1 MSLSIDEVR
10 KVAQL
15 ARLELNDD
23 ELHNQTGRINS
34 LIEQFEA
41 LQAVD
46 VEGVEPTSH
55 SIPLFNVFREDE
67 VRRSLSREQVLAN
80 APEAR
85 DECFVVPRII
95 EG

>member
-1 MSLSIDEVR
+1 MYLSIEEVR
-10 KVAQL
+10 RVAQL
-15 ARLELNDD
+15 ARLELDD
-23 ELHNQTGRINS
+23 EELEKQTHRINS

-67 VRRSLSREQVLAN
+67 VRPSLPREEVLAN
-80 APEAR
+80 APEAQ
-85 DECFVVPRII
+85 DGCFVVPRII

>member
-1 MSLSIDEVR
+1 MALSANEVR

-15 ARLELNDD
+15 ARLELDD
-23 ELHNQTGRINS
+23 EELEKQTCRINS

-41 LQAVD
+41 LQTID
-46 VEGVEPTSH
+46 VEGVQPTSH

-67 VRRSLSREQVLAN
+67 VRPSLRREEVLAN

-85 DECFVVPRII
+85 DGCFLVPRII